1 MYNGPKQTK
10 YKKTRKLPNRKKYYN
25 LRIYLIKKNQYIKT
39 IKNELLQTK
48 LELKN
53 QQKAYKLLIL
63 NMFLGF
69 SIILLIYL
77 NFYKLALIGFGYL
90 LIQNNSFIKE
100 TFDDYLIQKDR
111 FNKYYKK
118 KFPIFYYILPPVGIL
133 SGLGMFYTG
142 YLLNNIYQEILFEKV
157 HFLSYQPEIQSLQL
171 LFTVFIIIFFFY
183 VLIDVGIAI
192 YVIQK
197 ANTPIKNGW
206 QYFMIAGRI
215 VGGTLLIGSG
225 TSAAGT
231 VVAGSPE
238 PSVGSNYIHTQ
249 TPFGRGWDSEPEDVY
264 TKKDLMKLQ

>member
-1 MYNGPKQTK
+1 MYNGPKQIK

-90 LIQNNSFIKE
+90 LIQNNSFIKK

-171 LFTVFIIIFFFY
+171 LFTVFIIIFFLCTY
-183 VLIDVGIAI
+183 
-192 YVIQK
+192 
-197 ANTPIKNGW
+197 
-206 QYFMIAGRI
+206 
-215 VGGTLLIGSG
+215 
-225 TSAAGT
+225 
-231 VVAGSPE
+231 
-238 PSVGSNYIHTQ
+238 
-249 TPFGRGWDSEPEDVY
+249 
-264 TKKDLMKLQ
+264 